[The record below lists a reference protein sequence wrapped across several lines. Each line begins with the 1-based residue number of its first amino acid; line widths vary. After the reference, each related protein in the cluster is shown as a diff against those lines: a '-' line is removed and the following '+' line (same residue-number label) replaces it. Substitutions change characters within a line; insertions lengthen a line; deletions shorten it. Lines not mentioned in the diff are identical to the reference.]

1 MYIGRSRVADTGV
14 HAGVEVELTD
24 TGVHMYVST
33 SLSHPLICYY
43 VNISDCATV
52 NGRAV
57 AFTALAAS
65 FDNPYSPLTK
75 AYVRCNSAD
84 TNLVLG

>member
-57 AFTALAAS
+57 AFTALLRLLITRI
-65 FDNPYSPLTK
+65 P
-75 AYVRCNSAD
+75 R
-84 TNLVLG
+84 